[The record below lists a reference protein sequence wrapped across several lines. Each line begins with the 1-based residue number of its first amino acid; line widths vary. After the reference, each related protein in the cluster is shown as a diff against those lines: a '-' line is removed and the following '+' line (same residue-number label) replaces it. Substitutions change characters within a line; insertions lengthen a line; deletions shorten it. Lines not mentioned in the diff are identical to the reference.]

1 MISYEL
7 FAPAP
12 KGLEPL
18 LAEELRALGAQ
29 EVSETRAGVAFSG
42 DLRLAY
48 RVCLWS
54 RLASRVLLTVA
65 RFGASS
71 PEELYAEAL
80 LLPWEEHLSAEGT
93 LAVSCQLGRSQVGH
107 SQYAALKIKDA
118 IVDRFRERCG
128 TRPSVD
134 VECPDVRINLHLDKD
149 QATLSIDLS
158 GVSLHRRGYRTEG
171 VLAPLKEN
179 LAAAVLLRAGWPKIA
194 AAGGSLLDPVCG
206 SGTLL
211 IEGALM
217 AADIAPGLQRPYYGF
232 EGWAG
237 HQPGIWRELLQEAR
251 ERRKVGLARLPLIAG
266 RDLDSKAVRA
276 AHLNADRAGLGGLL
290 HFSTADLAELRP
302 PENMEERPGLLIA
315 NPPYGERLGERDELV
330 HLYGRLGENLR
341 RHFVGWKAAIFT
353 GNPDLAKE
361 LAIRARRKHNL
372 YNGALQCQLLHFDIE
387 ERWFFGAQ
395 KDQRPAKPAAPL
407 SDGAIMFANR
417 IKKNLRQ
424 VGRWA
429 KKNDISC
436 YRLYDA
442 DMPEYAVAV
451 DLYGPWVH
459 VQEYQAPDTI
469 DADMAQQRLKEAM
482 DALPEA
488 LAVEPEQIFLKVRS
502 RQSGR
507 SQYRKLQEKGQFHEV
522 TEGNC
527 RFWVN
532 FTDYLDTGLFLDH
545 RPTRLLVQQLAAGKR
560 FLNLFAYT
568 GSATVHA
575 LKGGAASSLT
585 VDMSRTYLDW
595 AQRNLALNGFQIDE
609 HHRLLQA
616 DCLAWL
622 EQAKGSFDLIFLDP
636 PSFSNS
642 KSMTGTFD
650 VQRDHVALLRQAL
663 GLLAEGGVLLFSNN
677 LRRFKLDREVLAD
690 LDIEDLT
697 AETIPRDF
705 ARNPRIHNCWR
716 ISRKQ
721 NL

>member
-1 MISYEL
+1 MTQYEL

-18 LAEELRALGAQ
+18 LAEELSALGAHN
-29 EVSETRAGVAFSG
+29 VSETRAGVAFSG
-42 DLRLAY
+42 DLKLAY

-65 RFGASS
+65 RFVAAT
-71 PEELYAEAL
+71 PEELYAQAL
-80 LLPWEEHLSAEGT
+80 LQPWEEHLAADGT
-93 LAVSCQLGRSQVGH
+93 LAVSCQAVRSQINH
-107 SQYAALKIKDA
+107 SRYAALKVKDA
-118 IVDRFRERCG
+118 VVDRFRERCG
-128 TRPSVD
+128 GRPSID
-134 VECPDVRINLHLDKD
+134 VERPDVRVNLHLDKD

-158 GVSLHRRGYRTEG
+158 GESLHRRGYRSEG

-179 LAAAVLLRAGWPKIA
+179 LAAAILLRADWPQIA
-194 AAGGSLLDPVCG
+194 AAGGSLFDPVCG

-211 IEGALM
+211 IEGALI
-217 AADIAPGLQRPYYGF
+217 AADIAPGLQRPYFGF
-232 EGWAG
+232 DGWAG
-237 HQPGIWRELLQEAR
+237 HQPELWRELLQEAR
-251 ERRKVGLARLPLIAG
+251 ERRKAGLARLPLIAG
-266 RDLDSKAVRA
+266 RDLDSKAIRA

-290 HFSTADLAELRP
+290 HFATADLAELRP
-302 PENMEERPGLLIA
+302 PENMQERPGLLIA

-361 LAIRARRKHNL
+361 LAIRARRKHSL
-372 YNGALQCQLLHFDIE
+372 YNGALPCQLLHFDIE

-395 KDQRPAKPAAPL
+395 KDQRPAAPAPPL
-407 SDGAIMFANR
+407 SDGARMFANR
-417 IKKNLRQ
+417 LQKNLRQ

-451 DLYGPWVH
+451 DIYGEWVH
-459 VQEYQAPDTI
+459 VQEYQAPDTV
-469 DADMAQQRLKEAM
+469 DAAMARRRLKEVMAV
-482 DALPEA
+482 LPEA
-488 LAVEPEQIFLKVRS
+488 LSVAPEQVFLKVRR
-502 RQSGR
+502 RQSGT
-507 SQYRKLQEKGQFHEV
+507 SQYRKLQERGQFHEV
-522 TEGNC
+522 AEGNC
-527 RFWVN
+527 RFLVN
-532 FTDYLDTGLFLDH
+532 FADYLDTGLFLDH
-545 RPTRLLVQQLAAGKR
+545 RPTRQLVQEMAAGKR

-595 AQRNLALNGFQIDE
+595 ARRNLELNGFRVDDR
-609 HHRLLQA
+609 HRLLQA

-642 KSMTGTFD
+642 KSMSGTFD
-650 VQRDHVALLRQAL
+650 VQRDHVVLLRQAVA
-663 GLLAEGGVLLFSNN
+663 LLAEGGVLLFSNN
-677 LRRFKLDREVLAD
+677 LRKFKLDREALSD

-697 AETIPRDF
+697 AATIPKDF

-716 ISRKQ
+716 IKVRKA
-721 NL
+721 

>member
-1 MISYEL
+1 MTQYEL

-18 LAEELRALGAQ
+18 LAEELLSLGAQ
-29 EVSETRAGVAFSG
+29 NIAETRAGVAFSG
-42 DLRLAY
+42 DLKLAY

-65 RFGASS
+65 RFAAAS
-71 PEELYAEAL
+71 PEQLYEQAL
-80 LLPWEEHLSAEGT
+80 LQPWEEHLAADGT
-93 LAVSCQLGRSQVGH
+93 LAVSCQVVRSQISH
-107 SQYAALKIKDA
+107 SRYAALKLKDA
-118 IVDRFRERCG
+118 IVDRFRDRCG
-128 TRPSVD
+128 NRPSID
-134 VECPDVRINLHLDKD
+134 VERPDVRFNLHLDKD

-158 GVSLHRRGYRTEG
+158 GESLHRRGYRTEG

-179 LAAAVLLRAGWPKIA
+179 LAAAILLRAGWPKIA
-194 AAGGSLLDPVCG
+194 AEGGSLLDPVCG

-211 IEGALM
+211 IEGALI
-217 AADIAPGLQRPYYGF
+217 AADIAPGLNRPYFGF

-237 HQPGIWRELLQEAR
+237 HQPEIWRELQQEAR
-251 ERRKVGLARLPLIAG
+251 ERRKAGLAKLPLIAG
-266 RDLDSKAVRA
+266 RDRDAKAVRA
-276 AHLNADRAGLGGLL
+276 AHLNADRAGLGGQL
-290 HFSTADLAELRP
+290 HFSTADLADLRP
-302 PENMEERPGLLIA
+302 PDNMEDRPGLLIA

-341 RHFVGWKAAIFT
+341 HYFLGWKAAIFT

-372 YNGALQCQLLHFDIE
+372 YNGALQCQLLHFDIA
-387 ERWFFGAQ
+387 ERWFYGAQ

-407 SDGAIMFANR
+407 SEGAQMFANR

-429 KKNDISC
+429 KRNDISC

-459 VQEYQAPDTI
+459 VQEYQAPDTV
-469 DADMAQQRLKEAM
+469 DSSMAQRRLKEVMAV
-482 DALPEA
+482 LPEA
-488 LAVEPEQIFLKVRS
+488 LGVASEQIYLKVRS

-507 SQYRKLQEKGQFHEV
+507 SQYRKLQDQGKFHEV

-545 RPTRLLVQQLAAGKR
+545 RPTRLMVQQMAAGKR

-575 LKGGAASSLT
+575 LKGGAASTLT
-585 VDMSRTYLDW
+585 VDMSRTYLEW
-595 AQRNLALNGFQIDE
+595 AQRNLELNGFQLDE
-609 HHRLLQA
+609 NHRLLQA

-622 EQAKGSFDLIFLDP
+622 EQAEGSFDLIFLDP

-642 KSMTGTFD
+642 KSMSGTFD
-650 VQRDHVALLRQAL
+650 VQRDHVSLLRQAV

-677 LRRFKLDREVLAD
+677 LRRFKFDREALAD

-697 AETIPRDF
+697 ASTIPKDF
-705 ARNPRIHNCWR
+705 SRNPRIHNCWR
-716 ISRKQ
+716 IKTR
-721 NL
+721 NG

>member
-1 MISYEL
+1 MTQYEL

-18 LAEELRALGAQ
+18 LAEELRSLGAQ
-29 EVSETRAGVAFSG
+29 NIAETRAGVAFSG
-42 DLRLAY
+42 DLKLAY

-65 RFGASS
+65 RFAAAS
-71 PEELYAEAL
+71 PEQLYEEAL
-80 LLPWEEHLSAEGT
+80 LQPWEEHLAADGT
-93 LAVSCQLGRSQVGH
+93 LAVSCQVVRSQISH
-107 SQYAALKIKDA
+107 SRYAALKLKDA
-118 IVDRFRERCG
+118 IVDRFRDRCG
-128 TRPSVD
+128 NRPSVD
-134 VECPDVRINLHLDKD
+134 VERPDVRFNLHLDKD

-158 GVSLHRRGYRTEG
+158 GESLHRRGYRTEG

-179 LAAAVLLRAGWPKIA
+179 LAAAILLRAGWPQIA
-194 AAGGSLLDPVCG
+194 AKGGSLLDPVCG

-211 IEGALM
+211 IEGALI
-217 AADIAPGLQRPYYGF
+217 AADIAPGLNRPYFGF
-232 EGWAG
+232 EGWKG
-237 HQPGIWRELLQEAR
+237 HQPDIWRELLLEAR
-251 ERRKVGLARLPLIAG
+251 ERRKVGLAQLPMIAG
-266 RDLDSKAVRA
+266 RDRDSKAVRA
-276 AHLNADRAGLGGLL
+276 AHLNADRAGLGGQL
-290 HFSTADLAELRP
+290 HFSTADLADLRP
-302 PENMEERPGLLIA
+302 PDNMEDRPGLLIA

-341 RHFVGWKAAIFT
+341 RYFLGWKASVFT

-372 YNGALQCQLLHFDIE
+372 YNGALQCQLLHFDIN

-407 SDGAIMFANR
+407 SEGAQMFANR

-424 VGRWA
+424 VARWA

-469 DADMAQQRLKEAM
+469 DATMAQRRLKEAM
-482 DALPEA
+482 AALPEA
-488 LAVEPEQIFLKVRS
+488 LDVTPEQIFLKVRS

-507 SQYRKLQEKGQFHEV
+507 SQYRKLQEEGQFHEV

-527 RFWVN
+527 RFLVN

-545 RPTRLLVQQLAAGKR
+545 RPTRLLVQQMAAGKR

-575 LKGGAASSLT
+575 LKGGASSTLT
-585 VDMSRTYLDW
+585 VDMSRTYLEW
-595 AQRNLALNGFQIDE
+595 AQRNLALNGFQLDE
-609 HHRLLQA
+609 NHRLLQA

-622 EQAKGSFDLIFLDP
+622 EQAEGSFDLIFLDP

-650 VQRDHVALLRQAL
+650 VQRDHVALLRQAVA
-663 GLLAEGGVLLFSNN
+663 LLAEGGVLLFSNN

-690 LDIEDLT
+690 LEIEDLT
-697 AETIPRDF
+697 AATIPKDF
-705 ARNPRIHNCWR
+705 ARNSRIHNCWR
-716 ISRKQ
+716 IKAR
-721 NL
+721 NT